1 MKYIVFLGDGM
12 ADLPLPQYDNRTPL
26 MIAAKPGMD
35 AIASQGLA
43 GMVKT
48 VPDTLAPGSDTANM
62 SVMGFDP
69 EKYYSGRSPLE
80 AVSMGIKLADTDIAF
95 RCNLVTLSG
104 LDTETDISMED
115 YSSDEIT
122 SEEAAQLIAS
132 LQNKLSDSSIS
143 FHAGKSYR
151 HCVVWHGG
159 PSDMKLTPPHDI
171 LTQKI
176 ENWLP
181 QGNGSDKIMQLMLS
195 SREIL
200 KNHPVNLDRVNRGL
214 RPANSIWIW
223 GQGTRPQLPVI
234 SDTYGLKGAVIS
246 AVDLIFGL
254 GICAGMELIEVP
266 GATGNIHTNFSGKA
280 DAAIDA
286 FARGVDY
293 VYLHLEAPDEC
304 GHRAE
309 TENKIKAIELLDSK
323 IIKPVWDY
331 LERNRKET
339 GEDYRVMVLPDH
351 PTPLK
356 LRTHTSDP
364 VPFAI
369 FSSDGKLLH
378 KPAAAYDEASCSKT
392 GLLIDPGHE
401 LFGKFVRGD
410 F

>member
-1 MKYIVFLGDGM
+1 
-12 ADLPLPQYDNRTPL
+12 
-26 MIAAKPGMD
+26 
-35 AIASQGLA
+35 
-43 GMVKT
+43 
-48 VPDTLAPGSDTANM
+48 
-62 SVMGFDP
+62 
-69 EKYYSGRSPLE
+69 
-80 AVSMGIKLADTDIAF
+80 
-95 RCNLVTLSG
+95 
-104 LDTETDISMED
+104 
-115 YSSDEIT
+115 
-122 SEEAAQLIAS
+122 
-132 LQNKLSDSSIS
+132 
-143 FHAGKSYR
+143 
-151 HCVVWHGG
+151 
-159 PSDMKLTPPHDI
+159 
-171 LTQKI
+171 
-176 ENWLP
+176 
-181 QGNGSDKIMQLMLS
+181 MQLMLS

-369 FSSDGKLLH
+369 FSSDGKLLY